1 MTTKTKHGTRWL
13 CTTALLMA
21 MNIIMSMSVFSVPV
35 PGGHLY
41 LNDVIICFAAL
52 ILDPLGAF
60 CVGGVGAFLGDFFF
74 YPTPMFVSLV
84 THGLQAVVISLC
96 AHRMMK
102 EKPVIASLI
111 GVLLGAVIMVVGYS
125 LGRAFIYATPAA
137 AIAKLPYQILQ
148 ALVGAALSTAGVCY
162 QGMFRNP
169 MVSPDILGAST
180 GAGFGAAVA
189 ILLGAGYFGISA
201 AAFCC
206 GLLAVAAAWLVSRL
220 SRTNQTVALI
230 LAGMMISSLFSAG
243 TSFVKLVADTQQQLP
258 AITYWLM
265 GSLSSIK
272 DKDVL
277 FLSIPVTLGMVPLL
291 VLRWRMNLLTL
302 GEEEAQSMGV
312 NTRRLRGTVIV
323 CATLLTSASV
333 AVSGMIGWVGLVIP
347 HFCRMLFGYDYRR
360 LIPAGALFGASFLLI
375 VDDIARLVTT
385 GELPLGILTAFVGA
399 PLFVYLIVTGGRRR
413 VH

>member
-1 MTTKTKHGTRWL
+1 MSTVFH
-13 CTTALLMA
+13 
-21 MNIIMSMSVFSVPV
+21 NI
-35 PGGHLY
+35 LRAADKRY
-41 LNDVIICFAAL
+41 ARRFAV
-52 ILDPLGAF
+52 LGA
-60 CVGGVGAFLGDFFF
+60 VFL
-74 YPTPMFVSLV
+74 
-84 THGLQAVVISLC
+84 A
-96 AHRMMK
+96 
-102 EKPVIASLI
+102 
-111 GVLLGAVIMVVGYS
+111 VLLGSLLVGRYALSPGQLVHMLWTRISGGAADWPISDDKVVFAVRLPRV
-125 LGRAFIYATPAA
+125 AA
-137 AIAKLPYQILQ
+137 A
-148 ALVGAALSTAGVCY
+148 ALVGAALAVSGAAY

-220 SRTNQTVALI
+220 SKSHQAVALI

-258 AITYWLM
+258 AITYWLV

-272 DKDVL
+272 DMDVV
-277 FLSIPVTLGMVPLL
+277 FLAIPVALGMIPLFF
-291 VLRWRMNLLTL
+291 LRWRMNLLTV
-302 GEEEAQSMGV
+302 GEEEAQFMGV
-312 NTRRLRGTVIV
+312 NTRRLRGAVIV

-360 LIPAGALFGASFLLI
+360 LIPAGALFGAAFLLA

-399 PLFVYLIVTGGRRR
+399 PLFVYLIVTGGGRR

>member
-1 MTTKTKHGTRWL
+1 MTAADKRY
-13 CTTALLMA
+13 ARR
-21 MNIIMSMSVFSVPV
+21 
-35 PGGHLY
+35 
-41 LNDVIICFAAL
+41 FA
-52 ILDPLGAF
+52 
-60 CVGGVGAFLGDFFF
+60 V
-74 YPTPMFVSLV
+74 
-84 THGLQAVVISLC
+84 
-96 AHRMMK
+96 
-102 EKPVIASLI
+102 
-111 GVLLGAVIMVVGYS
+111 LGAVFLAALLGS
-125 LGRAFIYATPAA
+125 LLLGRYALSPGQLLHMLWTKVTGGAADWPLSDDKVVFAVRLPRVAA
-137 AIAKLPYQILQ
+137 A
-148 ALVGAALSTAGVCY
+148 ALVGAALSVSGAAY

-220 SRTNQTVALI
+220 SRTNQTVTLI

-277 FLSIPVTLGMVPLL
+277 FLSIPVTLGMIPLL

-312 NTRRLRGTVIV
+312 NTRRLRGAVIV

-399 PLFVYLIVTGGRRR
+399 PLFVYLIVTGGGRR

>member
-1 MTTKTKHGTRWL
+1 MSTVFH
-13 CTTALLMA
+13 
-21 MNIIMSMSVFSVPV
+21 NI
-35 PGGHLY
+35 LRAADKRY
-41 LNDVIICFAAL
+41 ARRFAV
-52 ILDPLGAF
+52 LGA
-60 CVGGVGAFLGDFFF
+60 VFL
-74 YPTPMFVSLV
+74 
-84 THGLQAVVISLC
+84 A
-96 AHRMMK
+96 
-102 EKPVIASLI
+102 
-111 GVLLGAVIMVVGYS
+111 VLLGS
-125 LGRAFIYATPAA
+125 LLLGRYALSPGQLLHMLWTKVTGGAADWPLSDDKVVFAVRLPRVAA
-137 AIAKLPYQILQ
+137 A
-148 ALVGAALSTAGVCY
+148 ALVGAALAVSGAAY

-272 DKDVL
+272 DKDVV
-277 FLSIPVTLGMVPLL
+277 FLAIPVALGMIPLFF
-291 VLRWRMNLLTL
+291 LRWRMNLLTV

-312 NTRRLRGTVIV
+312 NTRRLRGAVIV

-360 LIPAGALFGASFLLI
+360 LIPAGTLFGAAFLLA

-399 PLFVYLIVTGGRRR
+399 PLFLYLIATGGGRR

>member
-1 MTTKTKHGTRWL
+1 MSTVFH
-13 CTTALLMA
+13 
-21 MNIIMSMSVFSVPV
+21 NI
-35 PGGHLY
+35 LRAADKRY
-41 LNDVIICFAAL
+41 ARRFAV
-52 ILDPLGAF
+52 LGA
-60 CVGGVGAFLGDFFF
+60 VFL
-74 YPTPMFVSLV
+74 
-84 THGLQAVVISLC
+84 A
-96 AHRMMK
+96 
-102 EKPVIASLI
+102 
-111 GVLLGAVIMVVGYS
+111 VLLGSLLVGRYALSPGQLVHMLWARVTGGAADWPISDDKVVFAVRLPRV
-125 LGRAFIYATPAA
+125 AA
-137 AIAKLPYQILQ
+137 A
-148 ALVGAALSTAGVCY
+148 ALVGAALAVSGAAY

-220 SRTNQTVALI
+220 SKADQAVALI

-272 DKDVL
+272 DKAGG
-277 FLSIPVTLGMVPLL
+277 FLAIPVALGMIPLFF
-291 VLRWRMNLLTL
+291 LRWRMNLLTV

-312 NTRRLRGTVIV
+312 NTRRLRGAVIV

-360 LIPAGALFGASFLLI
+360 LIPAGALFGAAFLLA

-399 PLFVYLIVTGGRRR
+399 PLFLYLIATGGGRR

>member
-1 MTTKTKHGTRWL
+1 MSTVFH
-13 CTTALLMA
+13 
-21 MNIIMSMSVFSVPV
+21 NI
-35 PGGHLY
+35 LRAADKRY
-41 LNDVIICFAAL
+41 ARRFAV
-52 ILDPLGAF
+52 LGA
-60 CVGGVGAFLGDFFF
+60 VFL
-74 YPTPMFVSLV
+74 
-84 THGLQAVVISLC
+84 A
-96 AHRMMK
+96 
-102 EKPVIASLI
+102 
-111 GVLLGAVIMVVGYS
+111 VLLGSLLVGRYALSPGQLVHMLWTRISGGAADWPISDDKVVFAVRLPRV
-125 LGRAFIYATPAA
+125 AA
-137 AIAKLPYQILQ
+137 A
-148 ALVGAALSTAGVCY
+148 ALVGAALAVSGAAY

-220 SRTNQTVALI
+220 SRTNQTVTLI

-243 TSFVKLVADTQQQLP
+243 PSCVKLVADTQQQLP

-277 FLSIPVTLGMVPLL
+277 FLSIPVALGMVPLL

-312 NTRRLRGTVIV
+312 NTRRLRGAVIV

-360 LIPAGALFGASFLLI
+360 LIPAGALFGAAFLLA

-399 PLFVYLIVTGGRRR
+399 PLFLYLIATGGGRR

>member
-1 MTTKTKHGTRWL
+1 MTAADKRY
-13 CTTALLMA
+13 ARR
-21 MNIIMSMSVFSVPV
+21 
-35 PGGHLY
+35 
-41 LNDVIICFAAL
+41 FAV
-52 ILDPLGAF
+52 LGA
-60 CVGGVGAFLGDFFF
+60 VFL
-74 YPTPMFVSLV
+74 
-84 THGLQAVVISLC
+84 A
-96 AHRMMK
+96 
-102 EKPVIASLI
+102 
-111 GVLLGAVIMVVGYS
+111 VLLGSLLVGRYALSPGQLVHMLWTRISGGAADWPISDDKVVFAVRLPRV
-125 LGRAFIYATPAA
+125 AA
-137 AIAKLPYQILQ
+137 A
-148 ALVGAALSTAGVCY
+148 ALVGAALAVSGAAY

-189 ILLGAGYFGISA
+189 ILLGAGYFGISV

-220 SRTNQTVALI
+220 SKADQAVALI

-272 DKDVL
+272 DKDVV
-277 FLSIPVTLGMVPLL
+277 FLAIPVALGMIPLFF
-291 VLRWRMNLLTL
+291 LRWRMNLLTV

-312 NTRRLRGTVIV
+312 NTRRLRGAVIV

-360 LIPAGALFGASFLLI
+360 LIPAGALFGAAFLLA

-399 PLFVYLIVTGGRRR
+399 PLFLYLIATGGGRR

>member
-1 MTTKTKHGTRWL
+1 MTAADKRY
-13 CTTALLMA
+13 ARR
-21 MNIIMSMSVFSVPV
+21 
-35 PGGHLY
+35 
-41 LNDVIICFAAL
+41 FAV
-52 ILDPLGAF
+52 LGA
-60 CVGGVGAFLGDFFF
+60 VFL
-74 YPTPMFVSLV
+74 
-84 THGLQAVVISLC
+84 A
-96 AHRMMK
+96 
-102 EKPVIASLI
+102 
-111 GVLLGAVIMVVGYS
+111 VLLGSLLVGRYALSPGQLVHMLWTRISGGAADWPISDDKVVFAVRLPRV
-125 LGRAFIYATPAA
+125 AA
-137 AIAKLPYQILQ
+137 A
-148 ALVGAALSTAGVCY
+148 ALVGAALAVSGAAY

-220 SRTNQTVALI
+220 SKANQAVALI

-312 NTRRLRGTVIV
+312 NTRRLRGAVIV

-360 LIPAGALFGASFLLI
+360 LILAGALFGASFLLI

-399 PLFVYLIVTGGRRR
+399 PLFVYLIVTGGGRR

>member
-1 MTTKTKHGTRWL
+1 MSTVFH
-13 CTTALLMA
+13 
-21 MNIIMSMSVFSVPV
+21 NI
-35 PGGHLY
+35 LRAADKRY
-41 LNDVIICFAAL
+41 ARRFAV
-52 ILDPLGAF
+52 LGA
-60 CVGGVGAFLGDFFF
+60 VFL
-74 YPTPMFVSLV
+74 
-84 THGLQAVVISLC
+84 A
-96 AHRMMK
+96 
-102 EKPVIASLI
+102 
-111 GVLLGAVIMVVGYS
+111 VLLGSLLVGRYALSPGQLVHMLWTWISGGAADWPISDDKVVFAVRLPRV
-125 LGRAFIYATPAA
+125 AA
-137 AIAKLPYQILQ
+137 A
-148 ALVGAALSTAGVCY
+148 ALVGAALAVSGAAY

-189 ILLGAGYFGISA
+189 ILLGAGYFGISV

-220 SRTNQTVALI
+220 SKADQAVALI

-272 DKDVL
+272 DKDVV
-277 FLSIPVTLGMVPLL
+277 FLAIPVALGMIPLFF
-291 VLRWRMNLLTL
+291 LRWRMNLLTV

-312 NTRRLRGTVIV
+312 NTRRLRGAVIV

-360 LIPAGALFGASFLLI
+360 LIPAGALFGAAFLLA

-399 PLFVYLIVTGGRRR
+399 PLFLYLIATGGGRR

>member
-1 MTTKTKHGTRWL
+1 MSTVFH
-13 CTTALLMA
+13 
-21 MNIIMSMSVFSVPV
+21 NI
-35 PGGHLY
+35 LRAADKRY
-41 LNDVIICFAAL
+41 ARRFAV
-52 ILDPLGAF
+52 LGA
-60 CVGGVGAFLGDFFF
+60 VFL
-74 YPTPMFVSLV
+74 
-84 THGLQAVVISLC
+84 A
-96 AHRMMK
+96 
-102 EKPVIASLI
+102 
-111 GVLLGAVIMVVGYS
+111 VLLGS
-125 LGRAFIYATPAA
+125 LLLGRYALSPGQLLHMLWTKVTGGAADWPLSDDKVVFAVRLPRVAA
-137 AIAKLPYQILQ
+137 A
-148 ALVGAALSTAGVCY
+148 ALVGAALAVSGAAY

-169 MVSPDILGAST
+169 MVSPDILGASA

-272 DKDVL
+272 DTDVL

-291 VLRWRMNLLTL
+291 ALRWRMNLLTL

-360 LIPAGALFGASFLLI
+360 LIPAGALFGAAFLLA

-399 PLFVYLIVTGGRRR
+399 PLFLYLIVTGGGRR

>member
-1 MTTKTKHGTRWL
+1 MSTVFH
-13 CTTALLMA
+13 
-21 MNIIMSMSVFSVPV
+21 NI
-35 PGGHLY
+35 LRAADKRY
-41 LNDVIICFAAL
+41 ARRFAV
-52 ILDPLGAF
+52 LGA
-60 CVGGVGAFLGDFFF
+60 VFL
-74 YPTPMFVSLV
+74 
-84 THGLQAVVISLC
+84 A
-96 AHRMMK
+96 
-102 EKPVIASLI
+102 
-111 GVLLGAVIMVVGYS
+111 VLLGSLLVGRYALSPGQLVHMLWTRISGGTADWPISDDKVVFAVRLPRV
-125 LGRAFIYATPAA
+125 AA
-137 AIAKLPYQILQ
+137 A
-148 ALVGAALSTAGVCY
+148 ALVGAALAVSGAAY

-220 SRTNQTVALI
+220 SKADQAVALI

-272 DKDVL
+272 DKDVV
-277 FLSIPVTLGMVPLL
+277 FLAIPVALGMIPLFF
-291 VLRWRMNLLTL
+291 LRWRMNLLTV

-312 NTRRLRGTVIV
+312 NTRRLRGAVIV

-360 LIPAGALFGASFLLI
+360 LIPAGALFGAAFLLA

-399 PLFVYLIVTGGRRR
+399 PLFLYLIATGGGRR

>member
-1 MTTKTKHGTRWL
+1 MTAADKRY
-13 CTTALLMA
+13 ARR
-21 MNIIMSMSVFSVPV
+21 
-35 PGGHLY
+35 
-41 LNDVIICFAAL
+41 FA
-52 ILDPLGAF
+52 
-60 CVGGVGAFLGDFFF
+60 V
-74 YPTPMFVSLV
+74 
-84 THGLQAVVISLC
+84 
-96 AHRMMK
+96 
-102 EKPVIASLI
+102 
-111 GVLLGAVIMVVGYS
+111 LGAVFLAMLLGS
-125 LGRAFIYATPAA
+125 LLLGRYALSPGQLLHMLWTKVTGGAADWPLSDDKVVFAVRLPRVAA
-137 AIAKLPYQILQ
+137 A
-148 ALVGAALSTAGVCY
+148 ALVGAALAVSGAAY

-220 SRTNQTVALI
+220 SRTNQTVTLI

-277 FLSIPVTLGMVPLL
+277 FLSIPVALGMIPLL

-312 NTRRLRGTVIV
+312 NTRRLRGAVIV

-399 PLFVYLIVTGGRRR
+399 PLFVYLIVTGGGRR

>member
-1 MTTKTKHGTRWL
+1 MSTVFH
-13 CTTALLMA
+13 
-21 MNIIMSMSVFSVPV
+21 NI
-35 PGGHLY
+35 LRAADKRY
-41 LNDVIICFAAL
+41 ARRFAV
-52 ILDPLGAF
+52 LGA
-60 CVGGVGAFLGDFFF
+60 VFL
-74 YPTPMFVSLV
+74 
-84 THGLQAVVISLC
+84 A
-96 AHRMMK
+96 
-102 EKPVIASLI
+102 
-111 GVLLGAVIMVVGYS
+111 VLLGS
-125 LGRAFIYATPAA
+125 LLLGRYALSPGQLLHMLWTKVTGGAADWPLSDDKVVFAVRLPRVAA
-137 AIAKLPYQILQ
+137 A
-148 ALVGAALSTAGVCY
+148 ALVGAALAVSGAAY

-220 SRTNQTVALI
+220 SRTNQTVTLI

-277 FLSIPVTLGMVPLL
+277 FLSITVTLGMVPLL

-312 NTRRLRGTVIV
+312 NTRRLRGAVIV

-399 PLFVYLIVTGGRRR
+399 PLFVYLIVTGGGRR

>member
-1 MTTKTKHGTRWL
+1 MSTVFH
-13 CTTALLMA
+13 
-21 MNIIMSMSVFSVPV
+21 NI
-35 PGGHLY
+35 LRAADKRY
-41 LNDVIICFAAL
+41 ARRFAV
-52 ILDPLGAF
+52 LGA
-60 CVGGVGAFLGDFFF
+60 VFL
-74 YPTPMFVSLV
+74 
-84 THGLQAVVISLC
+84 A
-96 AHRMMK
+96 
-102 EKPVIASLI
+102 
-111 GVLLGAVIMVVGYS
+111 VLLGSLLVGRYALSPGQLVHMLWTRISGGAADWPISDDKVVFAVRLPRV
-125 LGRAFIYATPAA
+125 AA
-137 AIAKLPYQILQ
+137 A
-148 ALVGAALSTAGVCY
+148 ALVGAALAVSGAAY

-189 ILLGAGYFGISA
+189 ILLGAEYFGISA

-220 SRTNQTVALI
+220 SKADQAVALI

-272 DKDVL
+272 DKDVV
-277 FLSIPVTLGMVPLL
+277 FLAIPVALGMIPLFF
-291 VLRWRMNLLTL
+291 LRWRMNLLTV

-312 NTRRLRGTVIV
+312 NTRRLRGAVIV

-360 LIPAGALFGASFLLI
+360 LIPAGALFGAAFLLA

-399 PLFVYLIVTGGRRR
+399 PLFLYLIATGGGRR

>member
-1 MTTKTKHGTRWL
+1 MTAADKRY
-13 CTTALLMA
+13 ARR
-21 MNIIMSMSVFSVPV
+21 
-35 PGGHLY
+35 
-41 LNDVIICFAAL
+41 FA
-52 ILDPLGAF
+52 
-60 CVGGVGAFLGDFFF
+60 V
-74 YPTPMFVSLV
+74 
-84 THGLQAVVISLC
+84 
-96 AHRMMK
+96 
-102 EKPVIASLI
+102 
-111 GVLLGAVIMVVGYS
+111 LGAVFLAALLGS
-125 LGRAFIYATPAA
+125 LLLGRYDLSPGQLLHMLWTKVTGGAADWPLSDDKVVFAVRLPRVAA
-137 AIAKLPYQILQ
+137 A
-148 ALVGAALSTAGVCY
+148 ALVGAALAVSGAAY

-220 SRTNQTVALI
+220 SRTNQTVTLI

-277 FLSIPVTLGMVPLL
+277 FLSITVTLGMVPLL

-312 NTRRLRGTVIV
+312 NTRRLRGAVIV

-360 LIPAGALFGASFLLI
+360 LIPAGALFGAAFLLA

-399 PLFVYLIVTGGRRR
+399 PLFLYLIATGGGRR

>member
-1 MTTKTKHGTRWL
+1 MSTVFH
-13 CTTALLMA
+13 
-21 MNIIMSMSVFSVPV
+21 NI
-35 PGGHLY
+35 LRAADKRY
-41 LNDVIICFAAL
+41 ARRFAV
-52 ILDPLGAF
+52 LGA
-60 CVGGVGAFLGDFFF
+60 VFL
-74 YPTPMFVSLV
+74 
-84 THGLQAVVISLC
+84 A
-96 AHRMMK
+96 
-102 EKPVIASLI
+102 
-111 GVLLGAVIMVVGYS
+111 VLLGS
-125 LGRAFIYATPAA
+125 LLLGRYALSPRQLLHMLWTKVTGGAADWPLSDDKVVFAVRLPRVAA
-137 AIAKLPYQILQ
+137 A
-148 ALVGAALSTAGVCY
+148 ALVGAALAVSGAAY

-265 GSLSSIK
+265 GSLSSVK
-272 DKDVL
+272 DTDVL

-291 VLRWRMNLLTL
+291 ALRWRMNLLTL

-399 PLFVYLIVTGGRRR
+399 PLFVYLIVTAGGRR

>member
-1 MTTKTKHGTRWL
+1 MTAADKRY
-13 CTTALLMA
+13 ARR
-21 MNIIMSMSVFSVPV
+21 
-35 PGGHLY
+35 
-41 LNDVIICFAAL
+41 FAV
-52 ILDPLGAF
+52 LGA
-60 CVGGVGAFLGDFFF
+60 VFL
-74 YPTPMFVSLV
+74 
-84 THGLQAVVISLC
+84 A
-96 AHRMMK
+96 
-102 EKPVIASLI
+102 
-111 GVLLGAVIMVVGYS
+111 VLLGS
-125 LGRAFIYATPAA
+125 LLLGRYALSPGQLVHMLWTRISGGAADWPISDDKVVFAVRLPRVAA
-137 AIAKLPYQILQ
+137 A
-148 ALVGAALSTAGVCY
+148 ALVGAALAVSGAAY

-189 ILLGAGYFGISA
+189 ILLGAGYFGIST

-220 SRTNQTVALI
+220 SKADQAVALI

-272 DKDVL
+272 DKDVV
-277 FLSIPVTLGMVPLL
+277 FLAIPVALGMIPLFF
-291 VLRWRMNLLTL
+291 LRWRMNLLTV

-312 NTRRLRGTVIV
+312 NTRRLRGAVIV

-360 LIPAGALFGASFLLI
+360 LIPAGALFGAAFLLA

-399 PLFVYLIVTGGRRR
+399 PLFLYLIATGGGRR

>member
-1 MTTKTKHGTRWL
+1 MSTVFH
-13 CTTALLMA
+13 
-21 MNIIMSMSVFSVPV
+21 NI
-35 PGGHLY
+35 LRAADKRY
-41 LNDVIICFAAL
+41 ARRFAV
-52 ILDPLGAF
+52 LGA
-60 CVGGVGAFLGDFFF
+60 VFL
-74 YPTPMFVSLV
+74 
-84 THGLQAVVISLC
+84 A
-96 AHRMMK
+96 
-102 EKPVIASLI
+102 
-111 GVLLGAVIMVVGYS
+111 VLLGSLLVGRYALSPGQLVHMLWTRISGGAADWPISDDKVVFAVRLPRV
-125 LGRAFIYATPAA
+125 AA
-137 AIAKLPYQILQ
+137 A
-148 ALVGAALSTAGVCY
+148 ALVGAALAVSGAAY

-220 SRTNQTVALI
+220 SKADQAVALI

-272 DKDVL
+272 DKDVV
-277 FLSIPVTLGMVPLL
+277 FLAIPVALGMIPLFF
-291 VLRWRMNLLTL
+291 LRWRMNLLTV

-312 NTRRLRGTVIV
+312 NTRRLRGAVIV

-333 AVSGMIGWVGLVIP
+333 ALSGMIGWVGLVIP

-360 LIPAGALFGASFLLI
+360 LIPAGALFGAAFLLA

-399 PLFVYLIVTGGRRR
+399 PLFLYLIATGGGRR

>member
-1 MTTKTKHGTRWL
+1 MSTVFH
-13 CTTALLMA
+13 
-21 MNIIMSMSVFSVPV
+21 NI
-35 PGGHLY
+35 LRAADKRY
-41 LNDVIICFAAL
+41 ARRFAV
-52 ILDPLGAF
+52 LGA
-60 CVGGVGAFLGDFFF
+60 VFL
-74 YPTPMFVSLV
+74 
-84 THGLQAVVISLC
+84 A
-96 AHRMMK
+96 
-102 EKPVIASLI
+102 
-111 GVLLGAVIMVVGYS
+111 VLLGSLLVGRYALSPGQLVHMLWTWISGGAADWPISDDKVVFAVRLPRVV
-125 LGRAFIYATPAA
+125 AA
-137 AIAKLPYQILQ
+137 
-148 ALVGAALSTAGVCY
+148 ALVGAALAVSGAAY

-206 GLLAVAAAWLVSRL
+206 GLLAVAAAWRVSRR
-220 SRTNQTVALI
+220 SKADQAVALI

-272 DKDVL
+272 DKDVV
-277 FLSIPVTLGMVPLL
+277 FLAIPVALGMIPLFF
-291 VLRWRMNLLTL
+291 LRWRMNLLTV

-312 NTRRLRGTVIV
+312 NTRRLRGAVIV

-333 AVSGMIGWVGLVIP
+333 AVSGMIGWVGLAIP

-360 LIPAGALFGASFLLI
+360 LIPAGALFGAAFLLA
-375 VDDIARLVTT
+375 VDDISRLVTT

-399 PLFVYLIVTGGRRR
+399 PLFLYLIATGGRRR